1 MRIERVETFHFVGP
15 VDRPYGPSCAYS
27 RSRDAIIVK
36 LTADDG
42 TVGWGE
48 TYAISEARAA
58 IDHQLGP
65 ALIGRDPIEGR
76 RLWADLWG
84 PNFGHSLAISA
95 VDIALADLR
104 GKALGLS
111 LTRLYGGGFRD
122 RVQAYASGN
131 PYYEGV
137 DPETHWI
144 EDAVALAEQ
153 GFRAIKV
160 RIGRYPPEREL
171 PLLAR
176 MREALPDHV
185 TLMADANAAY
195 TLHTA
200 LRVSRVLDELGFAW
214 LEEPIRE
221 GDYEAYEVLTAQS
234 ATPIAAAEILLDR
247 SAAGASSTSAAR
259 ASCSR
264 TCPSSVASRSCYS
277 SRTWRGSRGSPPCP
291 TATPAAS
298 RSPPRSTCARSSRT
312 RPPSPARRRRCW
324 SSRRRVPCSTPSCSR
339 RPSGSTRPTAWSRC
353 PPGRAWAS
361 RSTRTCSHGSA
372 GTDPWVQE
380 QVLLACFH
388 CHWW

>member
-15 VDRPYGPSCAYS
+15 VERPYGPSCAYS

-58 IDHQLGP
+58 IDHELGP
-65 ALIGRDPIEGR
+65 MLIGRDPIEGR
-76 RLWADLWG
+76 RLWSDLWG
-84 PNFGHSLAISA
+84 PNFGHSLAISG

-122 RVQAYASGN
+122 RVQAYASGI

-137 DPETHWI
+137 DPETYWI

-160 RIGRYPPEREL
+160 RIGRYAPEREL

-247 SAAGASSTSAAR
+247 SAARRFIDKRGARIVQPDVSIIGGIAELLFVADLARLARISTVPHCNAGGITLAATLHLC
-259 ASCSR
+259 ALLPDPTAVPGTESPMLELETPSPVFHAQLLR
-264 TCPSSVASRSCYS
+264 TPIWIDPADGMVAVPTGPGLGIDIDEDVLRRYS
-277 SRTWRGSRGSPPCP
+277 SG
-291 TATPAAS
+291 
-298 RSPPRSTCARSSRT
+298 
-312 RPPSPARRRRCW
+312 
-324 SSRRRVPCSTPSCSR
+324 
-339 RPSGSTRPTAWSRC
+339 
-353 PPGRAWAS
+353 
-361 RSTRTCSHGSA
+361 
-372 GTDPWVQE
+372 
-380 QVLLACFH
+380 
-388 CHWW
+388 